1 MEKPT
6 ASELQDRIERQMSLR
21 EFGTL
26 DSACWRGYLAALI
39 EWNLLTPNE
48 HRRLID
54 MLPELDADPTLP
66 ILLGPEGKQQ

>member
-6 ASELQDRIERQMSLR
+6 ALELQERIERQMSLC
-21 EFGTL
+21 EFGAL

-54 MLPELDADPTLP
+54 MLPELDADPSLP
-66 ILLGPEGKQQ
+66 ILLGREANQQ